1 MHFRALAECIGLQK
15 EPMLQN
21 PRPSDLLSLLE
32 AQDVSFSEKLYR
44 NPIFSTFLLKLLPE
58 YTVSFVFDLL
68 HSAVNITAIKGTK
81 ELVQA
86 IKSLRSLR
94 LLEKRGQNIYLD
106 SAFRQSLITGF
117 GTMTMQDLFFETSDT
132 HSEHKFRKFEGIL
145 QSIVEPQGSKA
156 ETINILLHGELV
168 DAALNIT
175 HKGFEFL
182 LKTRKDQMWLLLIYG
197 LQLVAATMQEKELY
211 LLSIAEL
218 SHRRK
223 NTCYRTPL
231 PRKILEFFSR
241 LGLVDIVRD
250 NVIFLKNDFN
260 TLFENKV
267 AELNKFLIVETNHKI
282 YAYTTSKYELSILSL
297 FCRIDL
303 MLSFLVVGVLSEEN
317 INRAFSRG
325 ITAKQI
331 VHYLDSY
338 SRSLPAAVCELIFI
352 WESQRTR
359 MTITDA
365 YLYTNF
371 LNFADFK
378 KVLSLCQE
386 NDFLIDYDERRRM
399 IMVKVESHPVVKEF
413 VKKNI

>member
-1 MHFRALAECIGLQK
+1 MPLNSQPA
-15 EPMLQN
+15 
-21 PRPSDLLSLLE
+21 DLLSLLE
-32 AQDVSFSEKLYR
+32 TQNVTFSEKLYR
-44 NPIFSTFLLKLLPE
+44 NPVFSTFLLKLLPE

-68 HSAVNITAIKGTK
+68 HSAVNITAIRGTK

-106 SAFRQSLITGF
+106 SAFRSSLIKGF
-117 GTMTMQDLFFETSDT
+117 GTMTMQNLFAETNDLHNVHEFRRFE
-132 HSEHKFRKFEGIL
+132 EIL
-145 QSIVEPQGSKA
+145 QSIVEPKGSSA
-156 ETINILLHGELV
+156 ETINILLHGELI
-168 DAALNIT
+168 DAARNIT

-197 LQLVAATMQEKELY
+197 LQLAASTIQDKELY
-211 LLSIAEL
+211 LLCIAEL

-223 NTCYRTPL
+223 NTCYRTSL
-231 PRKILEFFSR
+231 PRRILEFFSR
-241 LGLVDIVRD
+241 LGLVDIVCD
-250 NVIFLKNDFN
+250 KVIFLKNDFN
-260 TLFENKV
+260 ILFENKV

-297 FCRIDL
+297 FCKIDL
-303 MLSFLVVGVLSEEN
+303 MLSFLVVGVISEEN

-338 SRSLPAAVCELIFI
+338 SRSLPEAVCELIFI

-359 MTITDA
+359 MKIMDA

-386 NDFLIDYDERRRM
+386 NDFLIDYDEKRRM
-399 IMVKVESHPVVKEF
+399 IMVKVEHHSIVKEF
-413 VKKNI
+413 VRKNI